1 MRQINDMSKF
11 WMGNDVNDRFYD
23 PITGVV
29 KKPAGKD
36 IFALIGYQRAIGN
49 FVRIVTGDNIPVRFS
64 GTDSYTDGKT
74 VNISAGI
81 NNGNFD
87 VAVGLALH
95 EGSHIKLT
103 NFGILKRGIDSYIAQ
118 TLYDLGQKKGVNN
131 YAMNDLVKNMLNVV
145 EDRRIDKY
153 IQTEAPGYRGYY
165 EAMYGYY
172 FNDKV
177 IDKALKS
184 HAWKEV
190 ELENYMN
197 HIINFINPNRTL
209 DLLPGLRK
217 IWNILDMKNISRLK
231 DTEQALNVSMEM
243 VTELITNLPDQGTEG
258 TEGTEG
264 TGGSEGSEGSEGTEG
279 TEGTEENKGTEESEG
294 SEGTDGAGNDDQ
306 LTTEQRITNKITFLD
321 QCMKAPNCTESD
333 KTRLTAYK
341 DKFTKMLDTD
351 LS

>member
-1 MRQINDMSKF
+1 MGNINDYSKF
-11 WMGNDVNDRFYD
+11 WMGNDVNDRYYD
-23 PITGVV
+23 PITGEVN
-29 KKPAGKD
+29 KPSGKD

-49 FVRIVTGDNIPVRFS
+49 FVRIVTGDNIPVQFS

-74 VNISAGI
+74 VNLSAGI

-103 NFGILKRGIDSYIAQ
+103 DFGILKRGLSTYIAQ
-118 TLYDLGQKKGVNN
+118 TLYDLGQTKGVNT
-131 YAMNDLVKNMLNVV
+131 YAMNDLVKSMLNVV

-184 HAWKEV
+184 HAWGEV

-197 HIINFINPNRTL
+197 HVINFINPNRTL
-209 DLLPGLRK
+209 DLLPGLRTM
-217 IWNILDMKNISRLK
+217 WNILELKNISRLK
-231 DTEQALNVSMEM
+231 STEEALNVSLEM
-243 VTELITNLPDQGTEG
+243 VKELLTNLPDAGTEG
-258 TEGTEG
+258 TEGTEPTEPG
-264 TGGSEGSEGSEGTEG
+264 EPGEPGEGGTES
-279 TEGTEENKGTEESEG
+279 KG
-294 SEGTDGAGNDDQ
+294 GNCDTP

-333 KTRLTAYK
+333 TTRLTAYK